1 MKVVRRR
8 FVTVS
13 RGRRHP
19 LPPPPP
25 PLGLDA
31 YAYVGRTARQEV
43 DHPRILLVDRSTQ
56 HRALQRKVNCPSGSD
71 ACSLIHALGESR
83 DDVRNL
89 ARLPYAQGRR
99 RSRAISSTVRVLGL
113 R

>member
-1 MKVVRRR
+1 M
-8 FVTVS
+8 TVG
-13 RGRRHP
+13 RGRHP

-25 PLGLDA
+25 PLELDV

-43 DHPRILLVDRSTQ
+43 DHPRIRLVDRSTQ
-56 HRALQRKVNCPSGSD
+56 HRALQRKVNRPSGTD
-71 ACSLIHALGESR
+71 ACSLIHALGAR
-83 DDVRNL
+83 DDARNL

-99 RSRAISSTVRVLGL
+99 RSRAISSTVRLGL